1 MKANWINFC
10 TGMIVGAFV
19 MALVFTSLAH
29 VRDEAVIKLYKE
41 GKIECA
47 TVGDEFICR
56 ERSK

>member
-1 MKANWINFC
+1 MKANCINFC

-29 VRDEAVIKLYKE
+29 VRDEAVIKLYQE

-47 TVGDEFICR
+47 TIGGEFVCR
-56 ERSK
+56 EVRK

>member
-1 MKANWINFC
+1 MNTRYIDMLFGAVTGGLFMCIVVVINANAIE
-10 TGMIVGAFV
+10 T
-19 MALVFTSLAH
+19 
-29 VRDEAVIKLYKE
+29 EAIKKYQE